1 MSETGPVLRTTKT
14 TPELTY
20 PVTEASFLICE
31 VQGTPTTMFYSS
43 CLRGGTEFSD
53 NKQGLGAEAYWQLG
67 VALNTFPWGYPA
79 YAVFTEA

>member
-1 MSETGPVLRTTKT
+1 
-14 TPELTY
+14 
-20 PVTEASFLICE
+20 
-31 VQGTPTTMFYSS
+31 MFYSS